1 MGNYKNSAEVW
12 RREGLTE
19 GELRTMGA
27 LAVEATEKLRK
38 TTVREEAVLLG
49 SVPFGSWDE
58 FAKAVQEM
66 AAHKMA
72 AHKMATYSY
81 EPIPVEI
88 NTKRLIATAFLD
100 DGGEMSVEENSV
112 PEEAFIDLSRTRC
125 VVDADRSHKS
135 YEFTCPV
142 LKKYPDGKLYP
153 TREAYVISAID
164 VDANGSQEVDFN
176 IIYGGL
182 N

>member
-1 MGNYKNSAEVW
+1 MGNYENSTEVG
-12 RREGLTE
+12 RGEGLTE

-38 TTVREEAVLLG
+38 TTVRKETVLLG

-66 AAHKMA
+66 AAH
-72 AHKMATYSY
+72 SY
-81 EPIPVEI
+81 EPIPVKI

-100 DGGEMSVEENSV
+100 DRGEMSVEEHSV
-112 PEEAFIDLSRTRC
+112 PEEVFIDLSRTRC

-142 LKKYPDGKLYP
+142 LKKYPDGELYP
-153 TREAYVISAID
+153 IREAYVISAID
-164 VDANGSQEVDFN
+164 VNGSQEVDFK
-176 IIYGGL
+176 II
-182 N
+182 

>member
-1 MGNYKNSAEVW
+1 MGNYENSTEAW

-19 GELRTMGA
+19 DELRTMGT
-27 LAVEATEKLRK
+27 LAMEATEKLKKTIIRK
-38 TTVREEAVLLG
+38 ETVLLG

-66 AAHKMA
+66 AAH
-72 AHKMATYSY
+72 SY

-88 NTKRLIATAFLD
+88 NTKRLIAKAFLD
-100 DGGEMSVEENSV
+100 DRGEMSVEENFV
-112 PEEAFIDLSRTRC
+112 PEDVFIDLSRTRC
-125 VVDADRSHKS
+125 DAEEDRNRKS
-135 YEFTCPV
+135 YEFTCPA
-142 LKKYPDGKLYP
+142 LERYPDGELCP
-153 TREAYVISAID
+153 TRKAYVISAID
-164 VDANGSQEVDFN
+164 VNGSQEVDFN

>member
-1 MGNYKNSAEVW
+1 MGNYENFTEVG
-12 RREGLTE
+12 RGEGLTE

-38 TTVREEAVLLG
+38 TIVRKETVLLG
-49 SVPFGSWDE
+49 SVPFDSWDE

-66 AAHKMA
+66 AA
-72 AHKMATYSY
+72 YSY
-81 EPIPVEI
+81 EPIPVKI

-100 DGGEMSVEENSV
+100 DEGEMSVEERFV
-112 PEEAFIDLSRTRC
+112 PEEVFIDLSRTRC
-125 VVDADRSHKS
+125 DAEEDRNHKS
-135 YEFTCPV
+135 YEFACPA
-142 LKKYPDGKLYP
+142 LMEHPDGKLYL
-153 TREAYVISAID
+153 TRKAYVISVID
-164 VDANGSQEVDFN
+164 VNGSQEVDFN

>member
-1 MGNYKNSAEVW
+1 MGNYENSTEAW

-19 GELRTMGA
+19 GELRIMGA
-27 LAVEATEKLRK
+27 LAVEAIEKLRK
-38 TTVREEAVLLG
+38 TTVREETVLLG

-66 AAHKMA
+66 AAH
-72 AHKMATYSY
+72 SY

-100 DGGEMSVEENSV
+100 DEGEMSVEERFV
-112 PEEAFIDLSRTRC
+112 PEEVFIDLSRTRC
-125 VVDADRSHKS
+125 DAEEDRNHKS

-142 LKKYPDGKLYP
+142 LMEHPDGKLYL
-153 TREAYVISAID
+153 TRKAYVISVID
-164 VDANGSQEVDFN
+164 VNGSQEVDFN

>member
-1 MGNYKNSAEVW
+1 MKNYENFTEVGH
-12 RREGLTE
+12 REGLTE
-19 GELRTMGA
+19 GELRTMGM
-27 LAVEATEKLRK
+27 LAMEATEELKK
-38 TTVREEAVLLG
+38 TTIRKEAVLLG
-49 SVPFGSWDE
+49 GVPFNSWDE

-66 AAHKMA
+66 AAH
-72 AHKMATYSY
+72 SY
-81 EPIPVEI
+81 EPIPVKI

-100 DGGEMSVEENSV
+100 DRGEMSVEEHSV
-112 PEEAFIDLSRTRC
+112 PEEVFIDLSRTGC

-142 LKKYPDGKLYP
+142 LKKYPDGELYP
-153 TREAYVISAID
+153 IREAYVISVID
-164 VDANGSQEVDFN
+164 VNGSQEVDFN

>member
-1 MGNYKNSAEVW
+1 MRNYENSTEAW

-27 LAVEATEKLRK
+27 LAVEVTEKLRK
-38 TTVREEAVLLG
+38 TIVRKETVLLG

-66 AAHKMA
+66 AAH
-72 AHKMATYSY
+72 SY

-88 NTKRLIATAFLD
+88 NTKRLIAKAFLD
-100 DGGEMSVEENSV
+100 DRGEVSVEENFV
-112 PEEAFIDLSRTRC
+112 PEDVFIDLSRTRC
-125 VVDADRSHKS
+125 DAEEDRNRKS
-135 YEFTCPV
+135 YEFTCPA

>member
-1 MGNYKNSAEVW
+1 MGNYENSTEAW

-38 TTVREEAVLLG
+38 TTVRKETVLLG

-58 FAKAVQEM
+58 FAKAAQEM
-66 AAHKMA
+66 AAH
-72 AHKMATYSY
+72 SY
-81 EPIPVEI
+81 EPIPVKI
-88 NTKRLIATAFLD
+88 NTKRLIATASLD
-100 DGGEMSVEENSV
+100 DGGEMSVEERSV
-112 PEEAFIDLSRTRC
+112 PEEVFIDLSRTRG

-135 YEFTCPV
+135 YKFTCPV
-142 LKKYPDGKLYP
+142 LEKFPDGELYP
-153 TREAYVISAID
+153 IREVYVISAID
-164 VDANGSQEVDFN
+164 VNGSQEVDFK
-176 IIYGGL
+176 IIYGNL

>member
-1 MGNYKNSAEVW
+1 MKNYENSTEVG

-19 GELRTMGA
+19 GELRTMGM
-27 LAVEATEKLRK
+27 LAMEATEELKK
-38 TTVREEAVLLG
+38 TTIRKEAVLLG

-66 AAHKMA
+66 AAH
-72 AHKMATYSY
+72 SY
-81 EPIPVEI
+81 EPIPVKI

-100 DGGEMSVEENSV
+100 DGGEMSVEEHSV
-112 PEEAFIDLSRTRC
+112 PEEVFIDLSRTRC

-142 LKKYPDGKLYP
+142 LNRYPDGELYP
-153 TREAYVISAID
+153 IREVYVISAID
-164 VDANGSQEVDFN
+164 VNGSQEVDFK
-176 IIYGGL
+176 IIQGGL

>member
-1 MGNYKNSAEVW
+1 MRNYENSTEVG

-19 GELRTMGA
+19 GELRTMGT
-27 LAVEATEKLRK
+27 LAMEATEELKK
-38 TTVREEAVLLG
+38 TTISKEAVLLE

-66 AAHKMA
+66 AAHI
-72 AHKMATYSY
+72 Y
-81 EPIPVEI
+81 EPIPVKI

-100 DGGEMSVEENSV
+100 DGGEMSIEEHSV
-112 PEEAFIDLSRTRC
+112 PEEVFIDLSRTRC
-125 VVDADRSHKS
+125 VVDEDRSHKS
-135 YEFTCPV
+135 YKFTCPV
-142 LKKYPDGKLYP
+142 LKRYPDGELYP
-153 TREAYVISAID
+153 IREVYVISVID
-164 VDANGSQEVDFN
+164 VNGSQEVDFN

>member
-1 MGNYKNSAEVW
+1 MRNYENSTEVG

-19 GELRTMGA
+19 GELRTMGT
-27 LAVEATEKLRK
+27 LAMEATEELKK
-38 TTVREEAVLLG
+38 TTISKEAVLLG

-58 FAKAVQEM
+58 FAKAIQEM
-66 AAHKMA
+66 AAH
-72 AHKMATYSY
+72 SY
-81 EPIPVEI
+81 ESIPVKI

-100 DGGEMSVEENSV
+100 DGGEMSVEEHSV
-112 PEEAFIDLSRTRC
+112 PEEVFIDLSRTRC

-142 LKKYPDGKLYP
+142 LKKFPDGELYP
-153 TREAYVISAID
+153 IREAYVISAID

>member
-1 MGNYKNSAEVW
+1 MGNYENSTEVW
-12 RREGLTE
+12 RGEGLTE

-38 TTVREEAVLLG
+38 TTVRKEAILLG

-66 AAHKMA
+66 AAH
-72 AHKMATYSY
+72 SY

-100 DGGEMSVEENSV
+100 DEGEMSVEEHSV
-112 PEEAFIDLSRTRC
+112 PEEVFIDLSRTRC
-125 VVDADRSHKS
+125 DAEEDRNRKS
-135 YEFTCPV
+135 YEFTCPA
-142 LKKYPDGKLYP
+142 LERYPDGELCP
-153 TREAYVISAID
+153 TRKAYVISAID
-164 VDANGSQEVDFN
+164 VNGSQEVDFK
-176 IIYGGL
+176 IIQGGL